1 MTQCQEQ
8 ADAVIKRLED
18 TKFKLL
24 EKRDQLKKSLAF
36 AWDIFKFEY
45 KKMFLSTLFIL
56 FYSFKHKI
64 FL

>member
-24 EKRDQLKKSLAF
+24 QKRDQLRKSLAF
-36 AWDIFKFEY
+36 AWDNPLNPSIRKCF
-45 KKMFLSTLFIL
+45 
-56 FYSFKHKI
+56 
-64 FL
+64 